1 MSEFLH
7 DDDLARA
14 MIEMHGNHAAT
25 VARSNART
33 AAVAGQLSPARNW
46 LKIVETIQRR
56 NRGQS

>member
-1 MSEFLH
+1 MSELLH

-14 MIEMHGNHAAT
+14 MVEVHGNRAAK

-56 NRGQS
+56 NPGQL